1 MPVVSFYSADVYPGT
16 GSQVAFPVTFDF
28 LDRDT
33 VVVYRIE
40 TVDGSQT
47 ELTVIQTG
55 TPTGDEFI
63 WDNDQLITVG
73 TAPTTDQQLKV
84 QRRTPVNEQ
93 AVQWKD
99 GSYII
104 AEDLNTSEE
113 QSLYIDQELTDWLGE
128 ITGGGAGPGDFVN
141 LDNLGDVTIT
151 SPVNWDQLTFDATTQ
166 QWVNK
171 TPTEITEATVGVDD
185 LKDVDLTSSANWD
198 QLTFDEASQQWVNKT
213 PAEITES
220 SVDLDDLRDA
230 TINSP
235 QGWNL
240 IAYDEATGDWVNKS
254 PEEITENSVDLE
266 DLRDVDD
273 VITESDMASG
283 DTESRWVDGALSTA
297 GASRRYFENL
307 YQEAPP
313 DPNERYEQGK
323 LWYQRYITNLGKEV
337 QTFSIYDG
345 NDWQAI
351 TAGEV
356 VPNPFTPQS
365 VLYVD
370 PQGDDNNPGRRPDEA
385 FRTIK
390 RAAEVANTATPG
402 TVSTVSTATYDN
414 VSGFVNITTTANH
427 NLISG
432 ITVTLSPIVWSC
444 TNGQASF
451 PSTSKQFRISAVT
464 GSTTFRFYAGANDKV
479 HTYVSG
485 GVVTPKDARLGDGY
499 TIRCA
504 PGVYAEKFPIQV
516 QAKNLA
522 IIGSSLRNTY
532 IHPDI
537 SGEAVAGQQGGV
549 DIYPGELE
557 IMFELDSGSYLTG
570 FTFAGLKS
578 LGTRGNGGIDPD
590 PTYGLPPQQGWVAA
604 HRQGAFITKSPY
616 IQNCTH
622 FSDLQTD
629 NANFDPNFLAGEGGD
644 TTSGPSGG
652 GMLID
657 GERVD
662 VSSPLRSFVV
672 DSFTQIS
679 LGGPGVTCTNNGYAQ
694 LVSFFGT
701 FCWYHAKSLNGGQL
715 NLSNCTSDFGQ
726 YGLIADGKS
735 ASPIFSAA
743 LKDDVAAGV
752 QFIELISFTKGT
764 QWEPPREM
772 TPLDHMVVEVNGV
785 LYPIL
790 GSTQTATGYEVNI
803 FSPLADSVADPDAFE
818 NGGLQT
824 AGTAGN
830 TCNFYLQSYI
840 STGGH
845 TMEFVGSGTDYRAH
859 PDFGGVPEPA
869 NQTIEIGGVGA
880 AGSRLSYI
888 NGGRIW
894 LSSTDENGNFKVGE
908 TFTVNQK
915 TGTIVILPSAVQGN
929 LILKDDLDLRGYKII
944 QDPSTSGANTDIQL
958 QPSGTGD
965 VVFGTDDENADAS
978 RIGPA
983 AILGPILEHNV
994 EKDPSTAE
1002 ITYDRIW
1009 PVVTQRDIGYDA
1021 DDIPVSGLLGQLAFT
1036 DSAPSVKATQSP
1048 PLTNELTFEVSGTTL
1063 TIKYQPTGGGAVQTT
1078 TLTLS

>member
-128 ITGGGAGPGDFVN
+128 ITGGGSGPGDFVN

-151 SPVNWDQLTFDATTQ
+151 SPVDWDQLTFDATTQ
-166 QWVNK
+166 QWINK
-171 TPTEITEATVGVDD
+171 SP
-185 LKDVDLTSSANWD
+185 
-198 QLTFDEASQQWVNKT
+198 
-213 PAEITES
+213 ITES
-220 SVDLDDLRDA
+220 EMRNGA
-230 TINSP
+230 
-235 QGWNL
+235 
-240 IAYDEATGDWVNKS
+240 
-254 PEEITENSVDLE
+254 
-266 DLRDVDD
+266 
-273 VITESDMASG
+273 AS
-283 DTESRWVDGALSTA
+283 SRWVDGAIPTA
-297 GASRRYFENL
+297 GASKRYFENL
-307 YQEAPP
+307 YQDTPP
-313 DPNERYEQGK
+313 DPNEAWERGK
-323 LWYQRYITNLGKEV
+323 LWYQRYVTNLGKEF
-337 QTFSIYDG
+337 QNFAIYDG
-345 NDWQAI
+345 ATWQTIA
-351 TAGEV
+351 AGEV

-370 PQGDDNNPGRRPDEA
+370 PQGEDTNPGRRPDEA

-390 RAAEVANTATPG
+390 RAVEVANTATPG
-402 TVSTVSTATYDN
+402 TVSTVSTAAYDN
-414 VSGFVNITTTANH
+414 VSGFVNITTAANH

-432 ITVTLSPIVWSC
+432 TTVTLSPMVWSC
-444 TNGQASF
+444 TDGQASF
-451 PSTSKQFRISAVT
+451 PGVSKQFRISSVT
-464 GSTTFRFYAGANDKV
+464 GPTTFRVYAGPTEKA

-485 GVVTPKDARLGDGY
+485 GVVTPKDARLGDAY

-537 SGEAVAGQQGGV
+537 TGEAVAGQQQGI

-644 TTSGPSGG
+644 TTSGPAGG
-652 GMLID
+652 GILVD

-679 LGGPGVTCTNNGYAQ
+679 LGGPGVTCLNNGYAQ

-735 ASPIFSAA
+735 DSPIFTAA

-752 QFIELISFTKGT
+752 QFIDLVSFTKGT
-764 QWEPPREM
+764 QWEPPRQM
-772 TPLDHMVVEVNGV
+772 TPLDHMVVEIVDANGDSV

-790 GSTQTATGYEVNI
+790 GSTKTATGYEVNI
-803 FSPLADSVADPDAFE
+803 FSPLADTVGDPDAFE
-818 NGGLQT
+818 NGGLKV
-824 AGTAGN
+824 AGVAGN
-830 TCNFYLQSYI
+830 TCKFYLQSYI

-845 TMEFVGSGTDYRAH
+845 VMEFVGSGTDYRAH
-859 PDFGGVPEPA
+859 PDFGGIPEPA
-869 NQTIEIGGVGA
+869 NQAIEIGGVGD
-880 AGSRLSYI
+880 AGSRLTYI
-888 NGGRIW
+888 NGGRVW

-915 TGTIVILPSAVQGN
+915 TGSIFILPEAIQSRF
-929 LILKDDLDLRGYKII
+929 ILREDLDLRGFKIY
-944 QDPSTSGANTDIQL
+944 QDPSTSGANADIQL

-965 VVFGTDDENADAS
+965 VVLGTDDENADGS

-983 AILGPILEHNV
+983 SILAPILEHNV
-994 EKDPSTAE
+994 EKDPDTSE
-1002 ITYDRIW
+1002 ITYDRTW
-1009 PVVTQRDIGYDA
+1009 PVVTQRDIGYDPA
-1021 DDIPVSGLLGQLAFT
+1021 EVPVSGLLGKLAFS
-1036 DSAPSVKATQSP
+1036 DSAPAVSSTQSP
-1048 PLTNELTFEVSGTTL
+1048 PQSNELTFSVSGTTL
-1063 TIKYQPTGGGAVQTT
+1063 TISYQPTNGGAVKTT

>member
-1 MPVVSFYSADVYPGT
+1 MAVTRQDYTQTGSTTTYVVPFVVIEPTDIDVYVNSVLQLQQNTTSTADATHP
-16 GSQVAFPVTFDF
+16 QV
-28 LDRDT
+28 
-33 VVVYRIE
+33 I
-40 TVDGSQT
+40 S
-47 ELTVIQTG
+47 
-55 TPTGDEFI
+55 
-63 WDNDQLITVG
+63 
-73 TAPTTDQQLKV
+73 
-84 QRRTPVNEQ
+84 
-93 AVQWKD
+93 
-99 GSYII
+99 
-104 AEDLNTSEE
+104 
-113 QSLYIDQELTDWLGE
+113 GE
-128 ITGGGAGPGDFVN
+128 ITQGTALTNYTVASNNGTFTFNAVLTAGDYIVIERTTDNTSAATFVSGSTIRAKDLN
-141 LDNLGDVTIT
+141 DSFDQIRFLAEEAVNTSNRNVIESRDRDNSYTAKGYKIEDLGDADSDDDAVNRGQLGKVITDDLLEGEAIDLTDVTGGTNSNKQVTISVEDSSKT
-151 SPVNWDQLTFDATTQ
+151 NKGAVSINEGDGIDVVYTNGDA
-166 QWVNK
+166 V
-171 TPTEITEATVGVDD
+171 ISVGA
-185 LKDVDLTSSANWD
+185 SS
-198 QLTFDEASQQWVNKT
+198 
-213 PAEITES
+213 I
-220 SVDLDDLRDA
+220 DLDM
-230 TINSP
+230 IK
-235 QGWNL
+235 
-240 IAYDEATGDWVNKS
+240 DE
-254 PEEITENSVDLE
+254 
-266 DLRDVDD
+266 D
-273 VITESDMASG
+273 VITVTEMNSPTTWD
-283 DTESRWVDGALSTA
+283 DTTIPTS
-297 GASRRYFENL
+297 GASKRYFENL

-323 LWYQRYITNLGKEV
+323 LWYQRYTTNLNKEI

-345 NDWQAI
+345 NNWQAI
-351 TAGEV
+351 TSGEV

-365 VLYVD
+365 TLYVD
-370 PQGDDNNPGRRPDEA
+370 PQGDDSNPGRRPDEA
-385 FRTIK
+385 FRTVK
-390 RAAEVANTATPG
+390 RAVEVANTATPG
-402 TVSTVSTATYDN
+402 TVSNVSTATYDN

-427 NLISG
+427 NLSSG
-432 ITVTLSPIVWSC
+432 ITVTLSPMVWSC
-444 TNGQASF
+444 TGGNASY

-464 GSTTFRFYAGANDKV
+464 GLTTFRVYAGTTEKV

-578 LGTRGNGGIDPD
+578 LGTRGNGGDDPD

-679 LGGPGVTCTNNGYAQ
+679 LGGPGVLATNNGYAQ

-701 FCWYHAKSLNGGQL
+701 FCWYHAKSMNGGQL

-764 QWEPPREM
+764 QWEPPRQM
-772 TPLDHMVVEVNGV
+772 TPLDHMVVELNGV

-803 FSPLADSVADPDAFE
+803 FAPLAETVADPDAFE

-869 NQTIEIGGVGA
+869 NQTTEIGGVGA

-908 TFTVNQK
+908 TFNVDQK
-915 TGTIVILPSAVQGN
+915 TGRIFILPEAIQSR
-929 LILKDDLDLRGYKII
+929 LILRQDLDLRAFKII

-965 VVFGTDDENADAS
+965 VVFGTDAENADAS

-1002 ITYDRIW
+1002 ITYDRTW

-1021 DDIPVSGLLGQLAFT
+1021 DEIPVSGLLGQLAFT
-1036 DSAPSVKATQSP
+1036 DSAPSVTATQSP